1 MVAINLRDIQLAM
14 AISLF
19 VLGLVTFGIGIFIL
33 VFSTMGRDMR
43 TLATTTA
50 KLAQKGIAEEVAGLV
65 GNVSSLLN
73 AMTSMVRT
81 ASGIG
86 LFMAILGLAMMFA
99 SYYLMF
105 QIH

>member
-14 AISLF
+14 AVCLF

-33 VFSTMGRDMR
+33 VFSTMGRDMH

-73 AMTSMVRT
+73 AMTSMVHT

-86 LFMAILGLAMMFA
+86 LFMAVLGLAMMLA